1 VWCIHGCVA
10 PSSRRCSLRVI
21 TRALRCAP
29 LCLVL
34 WAAMGAIAPVL
45 AADPPPHELVAEGN
59 KALANGNGAK
69 AMELYDKAATQAQ
82 DSPEIAYNQ
91 GVVYYRGSDYDKAAD
106 RFSKALS
113 TSDTNLDAKARFN
126 LGNCA
131 YASAL
136 KVKDKPKEAI
146 EKLKKASDFF
156 QDVLES
162 HPDDKDA
169 RGNLE
174 RAQLLIKQL
183 KEEEKKPPESQPQS
197 QPESQPQSQPSSQPT
212 SRPQS
217 QPQSQ
222 PSSRPES
229 QPSQGEQKDKDKKQ
243 GQDKQGEKKDGQE
256 QQGEQKDAQQ
266 KDAEKKDAQQAQGDK
281 KEGDQDK
288 DKQEQAQAIPAT
300 QQAMSKEEAQRL
312 LQLIRD
318 KQRQRMEELER
329 RERSPMQPVDKDW

>member
-1 VWCIHGCVA
+1 MRRWAVTGGRRLRAAGGRRVWCA
-10 PSSRRCSLRVI
+10 PTLL
-21 TRALRCAP
+21 ALG
-29 LCLVL
+29 VS
-34 WAAMGAIAPVL
+34 MGLAQAVL

-59 KALANGNGAK
+59 KALADGDGAK
-69 AMELYDKAATQAQ
+69 AMELYDKAAAQAQ

-91 GVVYYRGSDYDKAAD
+91 GVVYYRGSDYDKAAE

-113 TSDTNLDAKARFN
+113 TSDAGLDARARFN

-136 KVKDKPKEAI
+136 KVKDKPEEAI

-174 RAQLLIKQL
+174 RAQLLIRQL
-183 KEEEKKPPESQPQS
+183 KEQKP
-197 QPESQPQSQPSSQPT
+197 PESQPQSQPSSQPT

-222 PSSRPES
+222 PASRPES
-229 QPSQGEQKDKDKKQ
+229 QPSQQDQEEQGQKQ
-243 GQDKQGEKKDGQE
+243 GQQ
-256 QQGEQKDAQQ
+256 QQGEDRNGEAQQ
-266 KDAEKKDAQQAQGDK
+266 GGQEEEGKKKDAQQAQADK
-281 KEGDQDK
+281 KDGNQNEE
-288 DKQEQAQAIPAT
+288 KQEQARALPAT

-318 KQRQRMEELER
+318 KQRQRMEALER
-329 RERSPMQPVDKDW
+329 QSQGPMQPVEKDW